1 MKKIRFCIAALVAA
15 FALTAPLF
23 AEGVEINSKT
33 DLPGDSEAGST
44 PITPSRSVTLK
55 SGQYLDIGY
64 PGTGWIYLGEI
75 EGSSLLKYEKRELG
89 NGDTFF
95 TLLAKAGGTATL
107 HFYKSDALAGSY
119 IDDYLT
125 VTVSGASRNKEHVE
139 APSYADIVPPRPS
152 FTQSSV
158 VAQALQEKEEI
169 AAAVSDSPS
178 QQLSVQPASTPAS
191 SSNSSYISL
200 AESGGSEDDRSA
212 TVIQTSSPNAAQTAA
227 PAPAAAQTSSSTAA
241 ISTATAADDSSKKAD
256 TAQLSEREILDLA
269 QKAYE
274 SKDYQGGLSYLA
286 DFFDKAVSL
295 TDAGLY
301 LKGQILEA
309 PSASRNIKEA
319 LASYKAIVSNYPE
332 SELWDDAAK
341 RISYI
346 ERIYF
351 DIR

>member
-1 MKKIRFCIAALVAA
+1 MKKIRFCIAVPALAA
-15 FALTAPLF
+15 ALALTMPLF
-23 AEGVEINSKT
+23 AEDAEIYSRP
-33 DLPGDSEAGST
+33 DLPGDSDAGPS
-44 PITPSRSVTLK
+44 PITPSRAVTLK

-64 PGTGWIYLGEI
+64 PGSGWIYLGET

-95 TLLAKAGGTATL
+95 NLFAKTGGTATL

-125 VTVSGASRNKEHVE
+125 VTVSGTSRNREHVE

-152 FTQSSV
+152 FTQSSAV
-158 VAQALQEKEEI
+158 IQALQEKEQE
-169 AAAVSDSPS
+169 AAAAGSPDR
-178 QQLSVQPASTPAS
+178 QAPVQTAGATAG
-191 SSNSSYISL
+191 SSNSSYVSL

-212 TVIQTSSPNAAQTAA
+212 TVIQTSSPNAAQTS
-227 PAPAAAQTSSSTAA
+227 APAAAQVQPAANSSEAG
-241 ISTATAADDSSKKAD
+241 TAADDGSRKTD
-256 TAQLSEREILDLA
+256 TANLSEREILDLA
-269 QKAYE
+269 KKAYE
-274 SKDYQGGLSYLA
+274 SKEYQESLSYLA

-309 PSASRNIKEA
+309 PSAARNIKEA
-319 LASYKAIVSNYPE
+319 LASYKALVSNYPE
-332 SELWDDAAK
+332 SELWNDAAK

>member
-1 MKKIRFCIAALVAA
+1 M
-15 FALTAPLF
+15 
-23 AEGVEINSKT
+23 
-33 DLPGDSEAGST
+33 
-44 PITPSRSVTLK
+44 
-55 SGQYLDIGY
+55 
-64 PGTGWIYLGEI
+64 
-75 EGSSLLKYEKRELG
+75 
-89 NGDTFF
+89 
-95 TLLAKAGGTATL
+95 
-107 HFYKSDALAGSY
+107 
-119 IDDYLT
+119 
-125 VTVSGASRNKEHVE
+125 
-139 APSYADIVPPRPS
+139 
-152 FTQSSV
+152 
-158 VAQALQEKEEI
+158 
-169 AAAVSDSPS
+169 
-178 QQLSVQPASTPAS
+178 QPASNPAS
-191 SSNSSYISL
+191 SSNGSYISL

-227 PAPAAAQTSSSTAA
+227 PAPAAAQTPSSTA
-241 ISTATAADDSSKKAD
+241 ATAADDSSKKAD

-274 SKDYQGGLSYLA
+274 SKDYQGSLSYLA

-351 DIR
+351 DIRLGKREAYASSSRSASSSSPFSFRAFM